1 MCPMDGTYR
10 VSASVTVVQVVF
22 SYTVSIVCRSEAGSR
37 SDAPT
42 TRQPTPSPA
51 TLALAKMCEMLGGRG
66 VCVSVLSPSCGELEG
81 TGASPCAGERSTSL
95 QIIRPKPSRKPRVP
109 VSKVA
114 HRKERMCCH
123 WERAAVCERHVH
135 TMAWHGLSRVH
146 TTRCASHRRACALPV
161 RPRGTPAAVSRTSRP
176 WVAFAARCPST
187 AWRFSARFV
196 GRSGDIQRKLL
207 PDPR

>member
-1 MCPMDGTYR
+1 MSYGTYR

-22 SYTVSIVCRSEAGSR
+22 SYTVSIFWRSEAGSR

-51 TLALAKMCEMLGGRG
+51 TLALVKMCEMLGGRG

-81 TGASPCAGERSTSL
+81 TGASPCAGERSTSW

-146 TTRCASHRRACALPV
+146 TTRCAFVHCRFDREAHQQECLVLLVHGWRLRRGV
-161 RPRGTPAAVSRTSRP
+161 RPRRGA
-176 WVAFAARCPST
+176 
-187 AWRFSARFV
+187 SARAAQEIF
-196 GRSGDIQRKLL
+196 SESL
-207 PDPR
+207 PKQVSK